1 MATIAP
7 DDEIFA
13 VWKTLSHNQKQSVIQ
28 LIHSFKESELNM
40 SAEEIVDY
48 NKEIEEAEQ
57 RILNGEFTTHESVVQ
72 SLDKWK

>member
-1 MATIAP
+1 
-7 DDEIFA
+7 
-13 VWKTLSHNQKQSVIQ
+13 
-28 LIHSFKESELNM
+28 M